1 MPAVEISCKVDSNIV
16 SCAEI
21 SRAAGDPALATS
33 GDNIRLLRLLPSE
46 DEAAPLHCELRDYSL
61 QRSTPR
67 IHLYEALSY
76 VWGDP
81 DITLPISVN
90 KKQFQVTVNLHAALL
105 RLRDHSFERIMWIDA
120 ICIDQNNNEERKQ
133 QVQLM
138 ARIYS
143 TAHRV
148 IVWLGEETVEIEGA
162 LEHIQLIVDEEHTE
176 IPESWME
183 KLKQDRI
190 LKLLQNPW
198 FQRIWVLQEAAAAR
212 HIIIMCGSTTID
224 GYAFCS
230 GVKSLKLYNGNS
242 SGLESLPSIMDL
254 IERAGLRPKFK
265 ANLPER
271 LSLDIRSLAELIDMF
286 HTRQA
291 TDIRDKVFA
300 LLGMSSDKPE
310 KGGLQANY
318 ETSWDKIFPRLV
330 KFILGNDL
338 SVKTLSQTARIK
350 CKGTIIGMVQS
361 VTMDSL
367 QHVMITSK
375 FKDRE
380 LNDDDDREWIF
391 QASAKPIRKHDIV
404 CLVYGASKPSII
416 RLCKDYFAVV
426 VIAATPLNELIRHE
440 WTQFPGS
447 KIQFLRDFELV
458 WDWES
463 SYGNMQDEEEF
474 ATLIKEFSQVS
485 VFSRAEPRRYL
496 EKATRLW
503 DDIAILD
510 DMSKYEEADERF
522 IAAQDE
528 YYLAAFGKIP
538 TSYELRAN
546 VLLLETIHPDIN
558 DWQDGRT
565 PLSLAAEHGHEA
577 IVKILLNTGQ
587 VKVDI
592 RDHFNKSPLHWAAKH
607 GHEAIVKILLN
618 TGQVKVDIRDHFN
631 KSPLHWAAENG
642 YQAVVKL
649 LLETDQIEVDSK
661 GYHHYAPLFLA
672 AKNGHAAVVKLLLES
687 EQFEINSK
695 GEEGKTPLAIAVEN
709 RHITIMDL
717 VIATAQAEINLKDDF
732 GQTSLSRAAR
742 NGYEIIVKLL
752 LATGQV
758 EVDLMDDFGRTP
770 LSWAAGNGYEIIV
783 KLLLA
788 TGQAEVDS
796 KDRFGQTPL
805 SWAAR
810 NGYDIIV
817 KLLLATGQVE
827 VDSKNNW
834 KRTPLSL
841 AARNGYDIIV
851 KLLLATGQVEVNSR
865 DHAGHTPLLWA
876 ANKGHEIVVKQLL
889 AISQIEVNPKDHFG
903 QTPLFWAVEKGHKI
917 IVKLLL
923 ASDQVEVNLK
933 NHLGETPLLWAI
945 KNGYEIIVKLLL
957 ATGQVEVNSK
967 DHYGRTP
974 LYYAT
979 KDNHWAVVKLL
990 ENHVKDQS
998 PS

>member
-230 GVKSLKLYNGNS
+230 G
-242 SGLESLPSIMDL
+242 
-254 IERAGLRPKFK
+254 
-265 ANLPER
+265 
-271 LSLDIRSLAELIDMF
+271 SLAELIDMF

-416 RLCKDYFAVV
+416 RL
-426 VIAATPLNELIRHE
+426 L
-440 WTQFPGS
+440 
-447 KIQFLRDFELV
+447 
-458 WDWES
+458 
-463 SYGNMQDEEEF
+463 
-474 ATLIKEFSQVS
+474 
-485 VFSRAEPRRYL
+485 FSRAEPRRYL

-538 TSYELRAN
+538 TSYELRGKCGRTILAFAAGKGHEDI
-546 VLLLETIHPDIN
+546 VKLLLETIHPDIN

>member
-1 MPAVEISCKVDSNIV
+1 MSSYTYSLLPA
-16 SCAEI
+16 
-21 SRAAGDPALATS
+21 S

-105 RLRDHSFERIMWIDA
+105 RLRDHSFERIIWIDA

-162 LEHIQLIVDEEHTE
+162 LENIQLIVDDEHTE

-242 SGLESLPSIMDL
+242 SGLETLPSIMDL

-350 CKGTIIGMVQS
+350 CKGTIIGLVES
-361 VTMDSL
+361 VTVGDL
-367 QHVMITSK
+367 QHVMVTSK
-375 FKDRE
+375 FKGRE
-380 LNDDDDREWIF
+380 LDHDDDREWIF

-416 RLCKDYFAVV
+416 RLCNDYFAVV

-440 WTQFPGS
+440 WTQFSGS

-485 VFSRAEPRRYL
+485 VFSRAEPRYL

-503 DDIAILD
+503 NDIAILD
-510 DMSKYEEADERF
+510 DLSKYEEADERF

-538 TSYELRAN
+538 TSYELRGKCGRTILAFAAGKGHEDI
-546 VLLLETIHPDIN
+546 VKLLLETIHPDIN

-587 VKVDI
+587 VKV
-592 RDHFNKSPLHWAAKH
+592 N
-607 GHEAIVKILLN
+607 
-618 TGQVKVDIRDHFN
+618 IRDHFN

-642 YQAVVKL
+642 YQTVVRL
-649 LLETDQIEVDSK
+649 LLATDQIEVDSK
-661 GYHHYAPLFLA
+661 DHHHYAPLFLA
-672 AKNGHAAVVKLLLES
+672 AKNGHAAVVKLLSAGGQVEV
-687 EQFEINSK
+687 NSK
-695 GEEGKTPLAIAVEN
+695 SEEGKTPLSIAVEN
-709 RHITIMDL
+709 RHAAIVNL
-717 VIATAQAEINLKDDF
+717 LIAIAQTEVDSKDYF
-732 GQTSLSRAAR
+732 GQMPLSQVFE
-742 NGYEIIVKLL
+742 NGYEIMVKLL

-758 EVDLMDDFGRTP
+758 EVDL
-770 LSWAAGNGYEIIV
+770 
-783 KLLLA
+783 
-788 TGQAEVDS
+788 
-796 KDRFGQTPL
+796 KDKVNLTPL

-810 NGYDIIV
+810 NGHEIIV

-827 VDSKNNW
+827 VDSKDDFG
-834 KRTPLSL
+834 KTPLSW
-841 AARNGYDIIV
+841 AAQNGQEIIV
-851 KLLLATGQVEVNSR
+851 QLLLATGQVEVNS
-865 DHAGHTPLLWA
+865 
-876 ANKGHEIVVKQLL
+876 
-889 AISQIEVNPKDHFG
+889 KDRYK
-903 QTPLFWAVEKGHKI
+903 QTPLSWAAENGHEI

-923 ASDQVEVNLK
+923 ATDQVEVDSK
-933 NHLGETPLLWAI
+933 DYWERTPLSWAAE
-945 KNGYEIIVKLLL
+945 NGHEIIVKLLL
-957 ATGQVEVNSK
+957 ATGQVEVDSRDDNEW
-967 DHYGRTP
+967 TP
-974 LYYAT
+974 LDHAIRN
-979 KDNHWAVVKLL
+979 KHAAVIELL
-990 ENHVKDQS
+990 RAMLK
-998 PS
+998 

>member
-1 MPAVEISCKVDSNIV
+1 MSSYTYSLLPA
-16 SCAEI
+16 
-21 SRAAGDPALATS
+21 S

-105 RLRDHSFERIMWIDA
+105 RLRDHSFERIIWIDA

-230 GVKSLKLYNGNS
+230 GVKSLKLYNENS

-350 CKGTIIGMVQS
+350 CKGTIIGLVES
-361 VTMDSL
+361 VTVGDL
-367 QHVMITSK
+367 QHVMVTSK
-375 FKDRE
+375 FKGRE
-380 LNDDDDREWIF
+380 LDHDDDREWIF

-416 RLCKDYFAVV
+416 RLCNDYFAVV

-440 WTQFPGS
+440 WTQFSGS

-485 VFSRAEPRRYL
+485 VFSRAEPRYL

-503 DDIAILD
+503 NDIAILD
-510 DMSKYEEADERF
+510 DLSKYEEADERF

-538 TSYELRAN
+538 TSYELRGKCGRTILAFAAGKGHEDI
-546 VLLLETIHPDIN
+546 VKLLLETIHPDIN

-592 RDHFNKSPLHWAAKH
+592 RDHFNKSPLNWAAKH

-618 TGQVKVDIRDHFN
+618 TGQVKVNIRDHFN

-649 LLETDQIEVDSK
+649 LLATGQIEVDSK
-661 GYHHYAPLFLA
+661 DYHHYAPLFFA
-672 AKNGHAAVVKLLLES
+672 AKNGHAAVVKLLSASGQVEV
-687 EQFEINSK
+687 NSK

-709 RHITIMDL
+709 RHTAIMDL
-717 VIATAQAEINLKDDF
+717 VIATAQAEIDLKDDF
-732 GQTSLSRAAR
+732 GQTPLSRAARNGYEIIVKLLLAIGQVEIDSKDCYRRTPLFWAAENGYEIIVKLLLATGQVEIDSKDYNRQTPLSQAAR

-758 EVDLMDDFGRTP
+758 EVDLMDNFGRTP
-770 LSWAAGNGYEIIV
+770 LSWAAENGHE
-783 KLLLA
+783 
-788 TGQAEVDS
+788 
-796 KDRFGQTPL
+796 
-805 SWAAR
+805 
-810 NGYDIIV
+810 IIV

-827 VDSKNNW
+827 VDSKD
-834 KRTPLSL
+834 RYG
-841 AARNGYDIIV
+841 R
-851 KLLLATGQVEVNSR
+851 
-865 DHAGHTPLLWA
+865 
-876 ANKGHEIVVKQLL
+876 
-889 AISQIEVNPKDHFG
+889 
-903 QTPLFWAVEKGHKI
+903 TPLFWAIE
-917 IVKLLL
+917 
-923 ASDQVEVNLK
+923 
-933 NHLGETPLLWAI
+933 
-945 KNGYEIIVKLLL
+945 NGYEIIVKLLL
-957 ATGQVEVNSK
+957 ATGQVEVDSK
-967 DHYGRTP
+967 DRYGRTP
-974 LYYAT
+974 LF
-979 KDNHWAVVKLL
+979 WAI
-990 ENHVKDQS
+990 ENGYEII
-998 PS
+998 